1 MDFVDGNTSDPGTEP
16 ARGSDI
22 PEDREDNSELMQA
35 GILGANDKSEEAVP
49 TDDQTQS
56 PPSAR
61 YDELRSHLHD
71 EDKGT
76 LLFDAGS
83 NAANTP
89 WLGSTA
95 TILTLDEEMLPVR
108 PLGATAAAEAS
119 ALVHRVPEN
128 CAHLEQVLQRREELE
143 QLRRQ
148 VEWREQW
155 IRQDRERRQGRE
167 SEMQEGDV
175 QSQQQQ
181 LVALACSQQQLK
193 FRKEVS

>member
-35 GILGANDKSEEAVP
+35 GILGANDKSEEAVL

-61 YDELRSHLHD
+61 YDELRSPLHD

-76 LLFDAGS
+76 FFFGLE
-83 NAANTP
+83 
-89 WLGSTA
+89 STA
-95 TILTLDEEMLPVR
+95 TISTLDEEMLPVR
-108 PLGATAAAEAS
+108 PLGATAAAETS

-128 CAHLEQVLQRREELE
+128 CAHLEQDLQRREELE
-143 QLRRQ
+143 R
-148 VEWREQW
+148 
-155 IRQDRERRQGRE
+155 
-167 SEMQEGDV
+167 V

-181 LVALACSQQQLK
+181 SVALACSQQQLK

>member
-35 GILGANDKSEEAVP
+35 GILGANDKSEEAVL

-56 PPSAR
+56 PPSAKQP
-61 YDELRSHLHD
+61 S
-71 EDKGT
+71 
-76 LLFDAGS
+76 
-83 NAANTP
+83 AANTP
-89 WLGSTA
+89 WLESTA
-95 TILTLDEEMLPVR
+95 TISTLDEEMLPVR
-108 PLGATAAAEAS
+108 PLGATAAAETS

-128 CAHLEQVLQRREELE
+128 CAHLEQDLQRREELE
-143 QLRRQ
+143 R
-148 VEWREQW
+148 
-155 IRQDRERRQGRE
+155 
-167 SEMQEGDV
+167 V

-181 LVALACSQQQLK
+181 LVALACSQQHLK